1 MKTIL
6 KEPNLYDLL
15 YEDVVEDIQ
24 VYLNLTKEY
33 NKIVEYGAG
42 TGRITIPLAKSG
54 KTVYAIDNEELML
67 SKLKNNLENTNVDV
81 AKNVN
86 IINANMIDYKHFEMA
101 ECVIMPLTVFN
112 YILTNEE
119 QNRCLKNISES
130 LKYGGK
136 LVLEL
141 LTKNTFREINESEE
155 YKYIKSICLEKRLL

>member
-33 NKIVEYGAG
+33 NKIIEYGAG
-42 TGRITIPLAKSG
+42 TGRVTIPLVKDG
-54 KTVYAIDNEELML
+54 KFVYAIDNEQLML
-67 SKLKNNLENTNVDV
+67 NKLDENLKNNNIDV
-81 AKNVN
+81 SKSVN

-101 ECVIMPLTVFN
+101 ECIIMPLTVFN
-112 YILTNEE
+112 YILTDEE
-119 QNRCLKNISES
+119 QNRCLKNISDS
-130 LKYGGK
+130 LKSGWK

-141 LTKNTFREINESEE
+141 LTKNTFNEIN
-155 YKYIKSICLEKRLL
+155 